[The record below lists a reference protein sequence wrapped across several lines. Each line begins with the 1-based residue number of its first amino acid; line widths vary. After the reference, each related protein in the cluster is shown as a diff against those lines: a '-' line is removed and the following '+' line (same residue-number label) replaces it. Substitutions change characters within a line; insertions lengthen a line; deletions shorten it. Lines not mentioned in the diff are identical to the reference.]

1 MKYFNSDKAGCLF
14 AAMLAGCGALA
25 PLSDAV
31 AQSFPARS
39 VRMIVAFPPGGGS
52 DTIARIIAQKFVA
65 DLGQRAVVDNRA
77 GASGNIAADIVAKAP
92 ADGYTVLFGNS
103 SLAISPAV
111 YSKLTYSPSKDLAPI
126 SMASQYPF
134 SLVVHPSLP
143 VKTVKEFV
151 ALAKSKPN
159 ALEYA
164 SSGAGTMG
172 QLSME
177 LLRLKTGVRMTHLPY
192 KGAAPQT
199 IAVLTGESQA
209 GFIVL
214 PVAVRHFKTGKL
226 RGLGVAGPK
235 RSDLA
240 PEIPTMIEAGVPG
253 HMAVQWNGLFAPS
266 KTPAPVIEILYKS
279 WVAAVKSPEVS
290 KKIVDSG
297 AEPGGNTTAEFVA
310 FVKEETAKWAE
321 VAKASGTKLD

>member
-1 MKYFNSDKAGCLF
+1 MKTDRCRNKGIVALLATCGLLASVGGV
-14 AAMLAGCGALA
+14 AAQ
-25 PLSDAV
+25 D
-31 AQSFPARS
+31 FPTRA

-92 ADGYTVLFGNS
+92 ADGYTLLFGNS

-111 YSKLTYSPSKDLAPI
+111 YSKLTYSPTKDLTAI

-143 VKTVKEFV
+143 VKTVKQFV

-159 ALEYA
+159 ALDYA
-164 SSGAGTMG
+164 SSGSGTMG
-172 QLSME
+172 QLAME
-177 LLRLKTGVRMTHLPY
+177 LLRLKTGIRMTHLPY

-199 IAVLTGESQA
+199 VAVLTGEAQA

-235 RSDLA
+235 RSALA

-253 HMAVQWNGLFAPS
+253 HLAVQWNGLFAPS

-279 WVAAVKSPEVS
+279 WVAAVKSAEVS
-290 KKIVDSG
+290 KRIIESG
-297 AEPGGNTTAEFVA
+297 AEPGGDTTAEFVA
-310 FVKEETAKWAE
+310 FVKEETLKWAE
-321 VAKASGTKLD
+321 VAKASNTRLD